1 MINGNII
8 AEKEKD
14 RREFED
20 VIITQFRGLAK
31 KYFQFDVLNEIDYS
45 QFMNEKLR
53 FYGYSLPEEISEMFI
68 KCDEAPFFWT
78 YRSPIILYLE
88 KYYKSTL
95 SHTNDQNKYKA
106 LKDFYIKWLTNKN
119 EEEKKYF
126 AVSALNFLGRKSNSR
141 NLLNEIFHAVILG
154 YEKQIMDPLKG
165 IELLEES
172 KELVIN
178 SQDFQDNIKDELNY
192 LINLYQGFIEFQ
204 QNRNEEALNY
214 FSQALS
220 VKPNGITAKF
230 YQTLSSL
237 MAHDIPLD
245 IDMLNNFFSY
255 DISRIEYAIDK
266 NDLSMMNYFIKNA
279 VINNIFYYP
288 EFSRSYAD
296 IFDFLSGIKNSD
308 EYDIAKLKANLY
320 NYKNLNF
327 REYLNDEALISVAF
341 LEKLFQSYFNDENI
355 FFKGIS
361 GKLFNKFKQIIE
373 NIIAALK
380 QKYYDGVKK
389 KLLIYDKELQ
399 NRITDLQLLNQG
411 HEEKKNFLKEK
422 LNSVIKTIDNRAAEN
437 IAYYENKIENLHNE
451 QGYDP
456 KITFKNAMTYNL
468 ILSFT
473 TFLMGG
479 CAEYSNTFMSETTKY
494 SQFFPA
500 VILAG
505 FKWGMVAFIIGLVI
519 SIITAGLSILE
530 GSSQKQKLLQA
541 INRIKDDK
549 DYQIEYYKKDMEQK
563 EKESETKF
571 KQNIEERNKYLDNL
585 RMERA
590 ALEKKYTEEIEKQI
604 EAESKPLV
612 ELIS

>member
-1 MINGNII
+1 
-8 AEKEKD
+8 
-14 RREFED
+14 
-20 VIITQFRGLAK
+20 
-31 KYFQFDVLNEIDYS
+31 
-45 QFMNEKLR
+45 
-53 FYGYSLPEEISEMFI
+53 
-68 KCDEAPFFWT
+68 
-78 YRSPIILYLE
+78 
-88 KYYKSTL
+88 
-95 SHTNDQNKYKA
+95 
-106 LKDFYIKWLTNKN
+106 
-119 EEEKKYF
+119 
-126 AVSALNFLGRKSNSR
+126 
-141 NLLNEIFHAVILG
+141 
-154 YEKQIMDPLKG
+154 MDPLKG

-172 KELVIN
+172 KELVN

-255 DISRIEYAIDK
+255 DIS
-266 NDLSMMNYFIKNA
+266 MMNYFIKNA
-279 VINNIFYYP
+279 VINNIFFYP

-296 IFDFLSGIKNSD
+296 IFDFLSRIKNSD

-327 REYLNDEALISVAF
+327 REYLNDEAVISVAF

-494 SQFFPA
+494 SQFFPT

-505 FKWGMVAFIIGLVI
+505 FKWGMVAFIIGLII

-571 KQNIEERNKYLDNL
+571 KQNIEERNKYIDNL